1 MEKGGDEV
9 GKCQRSVARMRKRL
23 KSGHWI
29 CHLGGHWLSLWGWE
43 LIKWQEETT
52 C

>member
-9 GKCQRSVARMRKRL
+9 GKCQRLVARMRKRL